1 MNPCPCA
8 ALHYVTRR
16 ASKYYR
22 IQEKD
27 PVARPSANP
36 LFVTTQVDSQKSL
49 IYIEMFL
56 ACLSTSVK
64 IFLKNPCLGN
74 SKLLLRPY
82 LVTTER

>member
-22 IQEKD
+22 VQEED

-36 LFVTTQVDSQKSL
+36 LFVTTQMDSQKSL

-56 ACLSTSVK
+56 AYLSTSVK
-64 IFLKNPCLGN
+64 KKILIHVWETLISYSDPT
-74 SKLLLRPY
+74 
-82 LVTTER
+82 V

>member
-22 IQEKD
+22 VQEKD
-27 PVARPSANP
+27 PVAWPSANP
-36 LFVTTQVDSQKSL
+36 LFVTTQMDSQKSL

-56 ACLSTSVK
+56 AYLSTSVK
-64 IFLKNPCLGN
+64 KKIKKIHVWETLISYSDPT
-74 SKLLLRPY
+74 
-82 LVTTER
+82 V